1 MIDGPQIRINVRG
14 FSKET
19 EHQGGSGSGHVT
31 VTVAWSAGDKG
42 VTYGATVLESA
53 ALKDMIYKWVGAD
66 DDGIILD
73 ESKDLE
79 NGKYTWVTRAV
90 PVTESQLSAIAKRL
104 EGLENKRY
112 NYHLRPGLGE
122 SPQACTTFAKAIL
135 RMTGHDIELGDLFS
149 IEDREKVSGIVWHE
163 IPGKARPETE
173 AWKFR
178 PTEPNSG
185 YYPDVENIGINVDD
199 EKHQYGDGVKEAE
212 QGIGEFFKSPRVRKL
227 ITPLMFPGRMSSADT
242 PGGEPAKPSVSRNP
256 FQEPETVVPRNHM
269 AASGPAEVVTDD
281 EEFDGSTLLTRRR
294 RKKKVARVSSPLATS
309 SAPFDVRQMFPNS
322 DHS

>member
-1 MIDGPQIRINVRG
+1 MAKRYQLRFNVRG

-19 EHQGGSGSGHVT
+19 ENQDGSFSGHVT
-31 VTVAWSAGDKG
+31 ITLAMSDDDDGI
-42 VTYGATVLESA
+42 TFGATTLDDSPM
-53 ALKDMIYKWVGAD
+53 LGQIYKWFGSD
-66 DDGIILD
+66 EDGIILD
-73 ESKDLE
+73 ESKDLT
-79 NGKYTWVTRAV
+79 NGKYKWVTRSV
-90 PVTESQLSAIAKRL
+90 PVTESQFMAIAKRL
-104 EGLENKRY
+104 EGLKNKKY
-112 NYHLRPGLGE
+112 NYFARPGLGE
-122 SPQACTTFAKAIL
+122 PPQACTTFAKAIL

-149 IEDREKVSGIVWHE
+149 KEDREKVSGIVWHE

-212 QGIGEFFKSPRVRKL
+212 QGISEFYKSPKVQKL

-242 PGGEPAKPSVSRNP
+242 PGGEPAKPSVRRNP
-256 FQEPETVVPRNHM
+256 FQEPETVVPRSHM
-269 AASGPAEVVTDD
+269 AASGQAEAVPDD

-294 RKKKVARVSSPLATS
+294 RKKKVARASAQLATS
-309 SAPFDVRQMFPNS
+309 SAPFDARQMFPNS